1 MEYAKFDPR
10 NTTFQN
16 SLNQTNMHTIMI
28 RFCTFMLLFFSLATA
43 SAQERIDLWEGTPMP
58 NSRGVEVADSIAN
71 HRVYKVG
78 RPALYRVAPT
88 PEENRGIAM
97 VICPGGGY
105 QRYAWEV
112 AGWDIAR
119 WLAKEGITGFILTA
133 RLPLSPD
140 TVTPELIGTQDLQ
153 RALQLIRAHA
163 SEWGID
169 PEKIG
174 VEGSSAGG
182 HLAATAG
189 VATELLYPRSDAISH
204 EPHHPNFMVLV
215 SPVITLRDPYT
226 HRGSRAALLGDH
238 PTEEQLHSFSIDEQV
253 TTKTPPT
260 LLFHAHNDRSVP
272 CENSIRMYEALRAQG
287 VVASLHIFPE
297 GGHAIS
303 LETQPAGTELWK
315 ELTERWIDL
324 LYGPKNETSKQ

>member
-1 MEYAKFDPR
+1 MR
-10 NTTFQN
+10 GLLLLIGVLCW
-16 SLNQTNMHTIMI
+16 SLS
-28 RFCTFMLLFFSLATA
+28 SL
-43 SAQERIDLWEGTPMP
+43 SAQERIELWQGVEMP
-58 NSRGVEVADSIAN
+58 NSRGIELTDSIAN

-78 RPALYRVAPT
+78 RPALYRVAPA
-88 PEENRGIAM
+88 PEKNRGIAV

-119 WLAKEGITGFILTA
+119 WLAAEGITGFILTA

-140 TVTPELIGTQDLQ
+140 VITPALVGTQDLQ
-153 RALQLIRAHA
+153 RALQLIRSRA

-169 PEKIG
+169 TEKVG

-182 HLAATAG
+182 HLAASAG
-189 VATELLYPRSDAISH
+189 VEESLLYDAQDTIGRLAFK
-204 EPHHPNFMVLV
+204 PNFMILV
-215 SPVITLRDPYT
+215 SPVITLRDPFT
-226 HRGSRAALLGDH
+226 HRGSREALLGSQ
-238 PTEEQLHSFSIDEQV
+238 PTEEQLHRHSLDEQV
-253 TTKTPPT
+253 TATTPPT

-272 CENSIRMYEALRAQG
+272 CENSIRMYEALRQKG

-303 LETQPAGTELWK
+303 LEEQPAGTELWK
-315 ELTERWIDL
+315 ELSERWIDL
-324 LYGPKNETSKQ
+324 LYGAQ